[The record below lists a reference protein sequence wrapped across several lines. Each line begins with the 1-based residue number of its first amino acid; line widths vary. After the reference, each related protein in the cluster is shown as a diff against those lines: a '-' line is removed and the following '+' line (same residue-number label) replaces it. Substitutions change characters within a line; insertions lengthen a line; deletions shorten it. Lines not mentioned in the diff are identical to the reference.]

1 MRGYGVRP
9 NVLRL
14 MGYVRRG
21 DPGGRP
27 KPVASR
33 LASVSAKRASCFA
46 PGTGDHQ
53 GRPYRPQHAQRHSH
67 MKNYANRVAVSS
79 QRRDTCMPVPGSI
92 AAIILAAGS
101 SSRMGGGR
109 HKLLLPLADRPVL
122 AHVLD
127 AALASVARP
136 IILVLGHQSETVR
149 ASIADY
155 LTHPDLI
162 VVENPNYLEGMSTSM
177 RTGIQTLLARQSP
190 GVEEMPTSAG
200 ALILLGDQPLVTT
213 EIINTL
219 ITAQQVTGKRIV
231 APLYEG
237 KRGNPTL
244 FAASLFPELLDVS
257 GDEGGRSVL
266 TTHKDELATV
276 EVGSAVTNYD
286 VDTWEAYQQVT

>member
-1 MRGYGVRP
+1 
-9 NVLRL
+9 
-14 MGYVRRG
+14 
-21 DPGGRP
+21 
-27 KPVASR
+27 
-33 LASVSAKRASCFA
+33 
-46 PGTGDHQ
+46 
-53 GRPYRPQHAQRHSH
+53 
-67 MKNYANRVAVSS
+67 
-79 QRRDTCMPVPGSI
+79 MPVPGSI

-286 VDTWEAYQQVT
+286 VDTWEAYQQVTELWQRKDDM